1 MRQAAGPI
9 ALASGQLQSAF
20 LDVTTAGPGLLED
33 VVAPLDRI
41 RRASFALAFRVPA
54 LGRLLRRRESRL
66 ALIATLHALV
76 ALVLAIVAPVV
87 LIVLGPILL
96 GVPHVAGDV
105 RYLVL
110 RRRLPAWWKNGIW
123 VACGLL
129 VALRVVEELHP
140 GGLLAGAALA
150 RLEMGGVAL
159 WVIAAA
165 LSGAFVAGS
174 WRRLPWLLPPL
185 LAFAFVGVTYPEFS
199 RLIYA
204 HVHNIVGIALWLALF
219 RRRITSLLVPLAVIV
234 GGVALLMSGLTLPW
248 TFGQHALLQAFHLH
262 LLAASDWLAPG
273 LPVGL
278 AVGLTCTYAY
288 LQSMH
293 YGVWLLY
300 VPQEDVAGQGSLTFR
315 MSLHS
320 LWRDFGRFGVA
331 AIAVALAV
339 VVGFGIFNPL
349 RARALYLSLAMF
361 HGYLEL
367 ALLAYFAAR
376 AGGVVTPVC
385 GEGRTTARDKG
396 LVAH

>member
-1 MRQAAGPI
+1 VISPGNSAVQ
-9 ALASGQLQSAF
+9 LADLHPRRAERIVIF
-20 LDVTTAGPGLLED
+20 LTVTTAEGSSLLEGA
-33 VVAPLDRI
+33 VAPLDRI
-41 RRASFALAFRVPA
+41 RRASLALAFRMPPLA
-54 LGRLLRRRESRL
+54 RLLSRRQSRL

-129 VALRVVEELHP
+129 VALRLVEELHP
-140 GGLLAGAALA
+140 DGLLAGAALA
-150 RLEMGGVAL
+150 RIEMGGVAL

-165 LSGAFVAGS
+165 LLGAFVAGS

-185 LAFAFVGVTYPEFS
+185 LAFGFAGVTHPELS
-199 RLIYA
+199 RLVYA

-219 RRRITSLLVPLAVIV
+219 RRQLTSLIVPLIVIA

-248 TFGQHALLQAFHLH
+248 TFGHHAILQAFHLH

-288 LQSMH
+288 LQSLH
-293 YGVWLLY
+293 YGVWLIY
-300 VPQEDVAGQGSLTFR
+300 VPQEDVASQGTLTFR
-315 MSLHS
+315 MSLRS

-331 AIAVALAV
+331 AIVLALAV
-339 VVGFGIFNPL
+339 VVGFGFFHPL
-349 RARALYLSLAMF
+349 RARAMYLSLAMF

-376 AGGVVTPVC
+376 AGGVVTP
-385 GEGRTTARDKG
+385 RA
-396 LVAH
+396 ASAAAP